1 VEPPSWSRKV
11 VFVIGDMG
19 NHLKGNLDQNIEKDS
34 QKIAELLTPVNNSPW
49 EFLPLQVPHARGEDV
64 ALKDPDYKL
73 YKKQMDY
80 IAELFRSRREKA
92 VENIADIKL
101 ETKVSTIT
109 LQNYDNLL
117 SELNKR
123 TNLYEEK
130 KVKIIIQL
138 ENLVR
143 GTFVPGSKFS
153 NEVLEA
159 FNAENVN
166 VKLLSEGGYQIF
178 EEGWVTQLDGEERP
192 KAQIKTML
200 FMERSAFNDIAKI
213 LKIVVKNWKTND
225 LEIVTNA
232 VIKALTGDRDN
243 FKDLNEVE
251 KAIKGIMFN
260 SQLLKLLFDKGLKGN
275 LKNVLLGPKALA
287 DNMLRLSYL
296 KELSEDIGNNQISEY
311 EIIQIILENNFK
323 VPAYA
328 RVIGTTRNQQRF
340 FKPIGSNSNDDK
352 TKLEFI
358 WLDNDKE
365 FP

>member
-1 VEPPSWSRKV
+1 
-11 VFVIGDMG
+11 
-19 NHLKGNLDQNIEKDS
+19 
-34 QKIAELLTPVNNSPW
+34 
-49 EFLPLQVPHARGEDV
+49 
-64 ALKDPDYKL
+64 
-73 YKKQMDY
+73 
-80 IAELFRSRREKA
+80 
-92 VENIADIKL
+92 
-101 ETKVSTIT
+101 
-109 LQNYDNLL
+109 
-117 SELNKR
+117 
-123 TNLYEEK
+123 
-130 KVKIIIQL
+130 
-138 ENLVR
+138 
-143 GTFVPGSKFS
+143 
-153 NEVLEA
+153 
-159 FNAENVN
+159 
-166 VKLLSEGGYQIF
+166 
-178 EEGWVTQLDGEERP
+178 
-192 KAQIKTML
+192 
-200 FMERSAFNDIAKI
+200 MERSAFNDIAKI